1 MLTRFREFREQQ
13 AKRVAKEEADAT
25 APAQRK
31 RTKAE
36 SIVNTIGITA
46 EKIGDLEFP
55 DFSAE
60 DRAMIIE
67 AMTMARPIIAPDHGG
82 ATEMIEDGVT
92 GLLFKAG
99 DAQSLAEKIALLHD
113 DPALGETL
121 GLAARQHAL
130 KTFAVA
136 EHVTQVQNVYE
147 QLLGT
152 P

>member
-1 MLTRFREFREQQ
+1 L
-13 AKRVAKEEADAT
+13 ALDPALSGRVVFTGHVSDMAAVYNGL
-25 APAQRK
+25 
-31 RTKAE
+31 
-36 SIVNTIGITA
+36 SVV
-46 EKIGDLEFP
+46 L
-55 DFSAE
+55 SASTSPE
-60 DRAMIIE
+60 PLGTVIIE

-92 GLLFKAG
+92 GLLFRAG

-113 DPALGETL
+113 DPTLGETL